1 MEQSSGFENSG
12 FASKRKRTR
21 KSTSLRKF
29 GQRNGENNRTGLEEI
44 SPSIEVTAQSCFTF
58 GNSRPF
64 FYPAPATA
72 SLSDCIQESKPA
84 NSLRG
89 ETSMR
94 ILKLLCTFVFVAL
107 LFAMPSHAQRI
118 ELFGGYTF
126 VRAPVTFSQTPQ
138 GACVIT
144 GCPTTFTTQNLN
156 LNGWNV
162 GGAFKVLGPLALKAD
177 FADTSGSFQGAN
189 THLKTYLIGPQLRF
203 PGPIS
208 PFAHFLI
215 GGAHESTTS
224 SIGPLITASP
234 TRNAFATTLGGG
246 LDLKVLPFIS
256 LRPIQI
262 DYLLT
267 HFNSNT
273 QNQFRYS
280 AGIVLRF

>member
-1 MEQSSGFENSG
+1 MSNPSQHS
-12 FASKRKRTR
+12 
-21 KSTSLRKF
+21 
-29 GQRNGENNRTGLEEI
+29 QRG
-44 SPSIEVTAQSCFTF
+44 
-58 GNSRPF
+58 
-64 FYPAPATA
+64 
-72 SLSDCIQESKPA
+72 
-84 NSLRG
+84 
-89 ETSMR
+89 TSMR
-94 ILKLLCTFVFVAL
+94 ILASICTLVFAVL
-107 LFAMPSHAQRI
+107 LFATPSHAQSI
-118 ELFGGYTF
+118 ELFGGYSF
-126 VRAPVTFSQTPQ
+126 VRAPVTFAQTAALCP
-138 GACVIT
+138 VP
-144 GCPTTFTTQNLN
+144 GCPTTSNKVTLN
-156 LNGWNV
+156 LNGWEV
-162 GGAFKVLGPLALKAD
+162 GGALKVLGPLALAAD
-177 FADTSGSFQGAN
+177 YSDTSGSFQGAN

-224 SIGPLITASP
+224 STGPLITASP

-256 LRPIQI
+256 LRPVQI